1 MEIAY
6 YLDGVNLKNYG
17 VYVSESSGL
26 ISRPKLKEPV
36 KQSWKTHHG
45 DVIDLSKRYYE
56 SRKISLD
63 CFIKATSKED
73 FVTKLNTFLQ
83 LFDAANTRRLMVVV
97 DVNKPLVYEVYLSGQ
112 IDPKKTWRDTE
123 MVGTFSLE
131 LTEPAPIKKVIRHT
145 REDEATKTLSVTI
158 TTSKVVDI
166 FWGDGA
172 VTYDVYGTAQTVTHD
187 YSTNGT
193 YYAIVAGCIDE
204 ITSLTTT
211 GTVLWNKL

>member
-1 MEIAY
+1 MDINY
-6 YLDGVNLKNYG
+6 YLDNVNLKDYG
-17 VYVSESSGL
+17 VYVSASSGL
-26 ISRPKLKEPV
+26 IGRPKLKEPV

-45 DVIDLSKRYYE
+45 EVVDLSKRYYE
-56 SRKISLD
+56 SRNINLD
-63 CFIKATSKED
+63 CFIKAVNKED

-145 REDEATKTLSVTI
+145 REDEDTKTLSITI

-166 FWGDGA
+166 HWGDGS
-172 VTYDVYGTAQTVTHD
+172 VTYDVYGTAVAVTHD